1 MINNALVTVYT
12 IIDTFKQEFTIAE
25 VFLNILFIALIVI
38 ISLIMYW
45 DTINVKISKTSRCKR
60 QMDIYNKNKGMYII
74 NATDKSKQPL
84 YTITYDTK
92 QNNTNVECACES
104 GKFINYFNNIP
115 VKNLRKNT
123 DVKVDKVC
131 SCDRY
136 YNVGT
141 LSENVVYDGDPGI
154 LRYMTTNSSDF
165 FDSLVYAPYT

>member
-1 MINNALVTVYT
+1 MGDALLFIYR
-12 IIDTFKQEFTIAE
+12 IIDVFKQEFTAGEI
-25 VFLNILFIALIVI
+25 FLNLLFISLIII
-38 ISLIMYW
+38 ISLIIYW
-45 DTINVKISKTSRCKR
+45 DTINVRVSKTSRCKR
-60 QMDIYNKNKGMYII
+60 QMDIYNKNKGIYII
-74 NATDKSKQPL
+74 NAKDKSKQPL

-115 VKNLRKNT
+115 VKNMRTNK
-123 DVKVDKVC
+123 DVKVDKTC
-131 SCDRY
+131 SCDKY

-141 LSENVVYDGDPGI
+141 LNENVIYDGDPAI